1 MKHFSFQELRGNRMT
16 VTLYQATVPSFI
28 RHLHALS
35 VIIDKAEAY
44 IAEKKF
50 PAEGLLQARLF
61 PDMYNFIGQV
71 QTATDQAKGGA
82 ARVANAEV
90 PKYADDEKTFA
101 DLKARLAKTIAFL
114 DTIKPE
120 QFAGRDDAE
129 VTFPVG
135 PSTRT
140 MKAADYLINVCIPH
154 FYFHCTTAYALLR
167 HNGLNIGK
175 RDFFGP
181 AR

>member
-1 MKHFSFQELRGNRMT
+1 MSL
-16 VTLYQATVPSFI
+16 TLYQATVPSFI
-28 RHLHALS
+28 RHLTALS
-35 VIIDKAEAY
+35 AIIDKAEAY
-44 IAEKKF
+44 AAEKKF
-50 PAEGLLQARLF
+50 APDALLQARLF

-71 QTATDQAKGGA
+71 QTACDQAKGGTARA
-82 ARVANAEV
+82 AGVEV
-90 PKYADDEKTFA
+90 PKFADDEKTFA
-101 DLKARLAKTIAFL
+101 DLKARIAKTVAFIQS
-114 DTIKPE
+114 IKPE

-135 PSTRT
+135 PSTRS
-140 MKAADYLINVCIPH
+140 MKAADYLINVCIVH

-181 AR
+181 PR

>member
-1 MKHFSFQELRGNRMT
+1 MSL
-16 VTLYQATVPSFI
+16 TLYQATVPSFI

-44 IAEKKF
+44 AAEKKF
-50 PAEGLLQARLF
+50 PPEALLQARLA

-71 QTATDQAKGGA
+71 QTATDQAKGGT
-82 ARVANAEV
+82 ARVANVEV
-90 PKYADDEKTFA
+90 PKFPDNEKTFGE
-101 DLKARLAKTIAFL
+101 LKERLAKTIAFL
-114 DTIKPE
+114 ESIKPE
-120 QFAGRDDAE
+120 QFDGRDDVE
-129 VTFPVG
+129 VSFPVG
-135 PSTRT
+135 AGTRS
-140 MKAADYLINVCIPH
+140 MKGRDYLIGFVIPH

-181 AR
+181 GR

>member
-1 MKHFSFQELRGNRMT
+1 MPF
-16 VTLYQATVPSFI
+16 TLYQATVPSFI
-28 RHLHALS
+28 RHLNALS
-35 VIIDKAEAY
+35 VIIDKAETY
-44 IAEKKF
+44 VAEKKF
-50 PAEGLLQARLF
+50 PAEALLQARLF

-71 QTATDQAKGGA
+71 QTATDQAKGGT
-82 ARVANAEV
+82 ARVANVEV

-101 DLKARLAKTIAFL
+101 EVKARIAKTIAFL
-114 DTIKPE
+114 ESIKPE

-135 PSTRT
+135 NGT
-140 MKAADYLINVCIPH
+140 MSRKAQDYLIGFVIPH
-154 FYFHCTTAYALLR
+154 FYFHCTTAYGLLR
-167 HNGLNIGK
+167 HNGVNIGK

>member
-1 MKHFSFQELRGNRMT
+1 MSL
-16 VTLYQATVPSFI
+16 TLYQATVPSFI
-28 RHLHALS
+28 RHLTALS
-35 VIIDKAEAY
+35 AIIDKAEAY
-44 IAEKKF
+44 AAEKKF
-50 PAEGLLQARLF
+50 SPDALLQARLF

-71 QTATDQAKGGA
+71 QTACDQAKGGT
-82 ARVANAEV
+82 ARVAGVEV

-101 DLKARLAKTIAFL
+101 DLKARIAKTLAFIQS
-114 DTIKPE
+114 IKPE

-135 PSTRT
+135 PSTRS
-140 MKAADYLINVCIPH
+140 MKAADYIINVAIVH

-175 RDFFGP
+175 RDFFSP
-181 AR
+181 QR

>member
-1 MKHFSFQELRGNRMT
+1 MSL
-16 VTLYQATVPSFI
+16 TLYQATVPSFI
-28 RHLHALS
+28 RHLTALS
-35 VIIDKAEAY
+35 AIIDKAEAY
-44 IAEKKF
+44 AAEKKF
-50 PAEGLLQARLF
+50 PPEALLQARLF

-71 QTATDQAKGGA
+71 QTACDQAKGGTARA
-82 ARVANAEV
+82 AGVEV

-101 DLKARLAKTIAFL
+101 DLKARIAKTVAFIQS
-114 DTIKPE
+114 IKPE

-135 PSTRT
+135 PSTRS
-140 MKAADYLINVCIPH
+140 MKAADYLINVCIAH

-167 HNGLNIGK
+167 QNGLNIGK

-181 AR
+181 VR

>member
-1 MKHFSFQELRGNRMT
+1 MSL
-16 VTLYQATVPSFI
+16 TLYQATVPTFI
-28 RHLHALS
+28 RHLTALS
-35 VIIDKAEAY
+35 AIIDKAESYA
-44 IAEKKF
+44 AEKKF
-50 PAEGLLQARLF
+50 PPEALLQARLF

-71 QTATDQAKGGA
+71 QTACDQAKGGV
-82 ARVANAEV
+82 ARTANVEV

-101 DLKARLAKTIAFL
+101 DLKARIAKTIAFIQS
-114 DTIKPE
+114 IKPE

-129 VTFPVG
+129 VSFPVG
-135 PSTRT
+135 PSTRS
-140 MKAADYLINVCIPH
+140 MKAVDYMINFCIVH